1 MLTLDYRPQSFRDM
15 AGQDLVKKC
24 LLHVCKDP
32 LNSPHTILLCGAFG
46 TGKTTSARIFAK
58 ALNCPNQLSDG
69 DACLRPDCPVC
80 SKDIQDSM
88 FYTEYDSTI
97 IGNVKDIRELRNTFY
112 FGYDKGYKV
121 FCLDEVALCSK
132 QSQAALLKVLEEPQP
147 NVFFV
152 LCTTDPDKLLPTI
165 VSRSLELKVSTIS
178 HDVML
183 SYLQHIVGLNSDK
196 VSSLSVDDI
205 NYNLNRICDRSKGHM
220 RNAMMLL
227 DNMFLLK
234 EDFRESMKT
243 AELCYLQLF
252 SQALEYKRLV
262 AKHNGDSNFVD
273 EHLHD
278 IIRKLTEFM
287 LSDLKHDYEQFV
299 MSLVKNTFSK
309 DCDSRYSSLVSRFK
323 NNFTLIN
330 IFNDYGI
337 YKLFVN
343 DNQFQ
348 IAMLVLV
355 NKLKA
360 LS

>member
-1 MLTLDYRPQSFRDM
+1 MLTLEHRPQSFRDM
-15 AGQDLVKKC
+15 AGQDLVKKS
-24 LLHVCKDP
+24 LLHICKDP
-32 LNSPHTILLCGAFG
+32 YLSPHTILLEGAFG
-46 TGKTTSARIFAK
+46 SGKTTSARIFAR
-58 ALNCPNQLSDG
+58 ALNCPNQLPNG
-69 DACLRPDCPVC
+69 DACLKSDCPIC
-80 SKDIQDSM
+80 GKDIQDTM

-112 FGYDKGYKV
+112 FGYDHGFKV

-165 VSRSLELKVSTIS
+165 VSRSLELRVSTIQS
-178 HDVML
+178 DAML
-183 SYLQHIVGLNSDK
+183 PYLQRIVELNKDRVTFSDEELQ
-196 VSSLSVDDI
+196 S
-205 NYNLNRICDRSKGHM
+205 NLQLICNRSRGHM

-227 DNMFLLK
+227 DSMFLLK
-234 EDFRESMKT
+234 EDFKDSVKSAES
-243 AELCYLQLF
+243 LYLELF
-252 SQALEYKRLV
+252 SKAILYHTLCD
-262 AKHNGDSNFVD
+262 KHGEEKVD
-273 EHLHD
+273 NLISGLIH
-278 IIRKLTEFM
+278 KLTSFM
-287 LSDLKHDYEQFV
+287 ISDLKADYELFV
-299 MSLVKNTFSK
+299 FNLIKNTFATN
-309 DCDSRYSSLVSRFK
+309 CELEFVPLVSNYSNSFK
-323 NNFTLIN
+323 LID

-348 IAMLVLV
+348 IAMLIIV